1 MRKGE
6 REGTPLNKNATLVS
20 LRENNTFIITAHCG
34 VWFHRERERER
45 ESYFEREQHLHHHC
59 TLWGLVPERERE
71 GYFEREQH
79 LHHHGTLWGLVPQ
92 RERERVSLRENNTF
106 IITAHCGVWF
116 YRERG
121 LL

>member
-1 MRKGE
+1 
-6 REGTPLNKNATLVS
+6 

-34 VWFHRERERER
+34 VWFHREREREG
-45 ESYFEREQHLHHHC
+45 YFEREQHLHHHC
-59 TLWGLVPERERE
+59 TLWGLVPHHCTLWGLVPQRERERERE

-92 RERERVSLRENNTF
+92 RERERVTLRENNTF

-116 YRERG
+116 QRERERE

>member
-1 MRKGE
+1 VGFSS
-6 REGTPLNKNATLVS
+6 TS
-20 LRENNTFIITAHCG
+20 LHTVGFGST
-34 VWFHRERERER
+34 ERER
-45 ESYFEREQHLHHHC
+45 
-59 TLWGLVPERERE
+59 ERERE

-92 RERERVSLRENNTF
+92 RERERVTLRENNTF

>member
-34 VWFHRERERER
+34 VWF
-45 ESYFEREQHLHHHC
+45 
-59 TLWGLVPERERE
+59 
-71 GYFEREQH
+71 
-79 LHHHGTLWGLVPQ
+79 Q
-92 RERERVSLRENNTF
+92 RERERVTLRENNTF

-116 YRERG
+116 HRERERG